1 MTRLSAGTIKGNHQ
15 RKQSMPREGSKLRE
29 YYDLLVQGEAVSLK
43 HIINNA
49 RSGII
54 NQLRDYDLEIISI
67 RDPATTSSR
76 APHVLYKCIGIWDG
90 DTLQSIEDV
99 EVALD
104 NTVRSKQ

>member
-1 MTRLSAGTIKGNHQ
+1 MGRLSAGLIKGNHQ
-15 RKQSMPREGSKLRE
+15 RKQSMPREGSRLRE
-29 YYDLLVQGEAVSLK
+29 YYDCLVRGEAISFK
-43 HIINNA
+43 HVTGNI

-67 RDPATTSSR
+67 RDPATTSTR

-90 DTLQSIEDV
+90 DTLQSVEDV